1 MKFHRSSWIMVL
13 LLANVC
19 IAAFII
25 FVLIK
30 TSQTQVLKTTDT
42 SYSFSFLPDSIS
54 KQINLGSRA
63 FIIYDTGARSIVA
76 GKNDK
81 FRFAPASSA
90 KIMAATIVIQNFP
103 LDKIITAT
111 NLNQLG
117 SDNSKMGL
125 FEGEQMTVENL
136 LYGMMLPSG
145 NDAAFVLAQNF
156 PGGVDGF
163 VGKMNEK
170 AAELGL
176 SNTHFY
182 DPDGYDDR
190 NYTTAYDLARLGAYA
205 MKNPVFAKIVG
216 TRYRTEYD
224 ITGKIPHHLSNLNVL
239 LGKNGVNGIKTGF
252 TDEAGGVLVTSINSG
267 SKNYVVVVLG
277 SSDRFLDTQ
286 NVLENGVSKIHNYSY

>member
-1 MKFHRSSWIMVL
+1 MKFHKSSWIIVL
-13 LLANVC
+13 LLGNICV
-19 IAAFII
+19 AAFII
-25 FVLIK
+25 FILVKTQQARVYK
-30 TSQTQVLKTTDT
+30 TSDT
-42 SYSFSFLPDSIS
+42 SYLFSFLPDSIS

-90 KIMAATIVIQNFP
+90 KIMAATIILQNFP
-103 LDKIITAT
+103 LDQVITAQ

-117 SDNSKMGL
+117 PDSSKMGL
-125 FEGEQMTVENL
+125 FEGEQMTAENL

-156 PGGVDGF
+156 PGGVNGF
-163 VGKMNEK
+163 VEKMNQK
-170 AAELGL
+170 ALELGL

-190 NYTTAYDLARLGAYA
+190 NYTTAYDLARLGAYS
-205 MKNPVFAKIVG
+205 MKNPTFAKIVG
-216 TRYRTEYD
+216 TRYRLEYD
-224 ITGKIPHHLSNLNVL
+224 ATGKIPHQLSNLNVL

-252 TDEAGGVLVTSINSG
+252 SNEAGGVLVTSINSG
-267 SKNYVVVVLG
+267 DKNYVVVVLG
-277 SSDRFLDTQ
+277 STDRFLDTE
-286 NVLENGVSKIHNYSY
+286 NVLQNGVSKIRNYSY